1 MATPEMIRLE
11 QRLDAMEAQLKS
23 KAGDDAVA
31 DLRIQLEDNVDAIKD
46 QQEAMDALMD
56 MLDKTITVEDTHDL
70 MNELEQKKCNRAL
83 IITARAPR
91 TSWTSCTTNW
101 NKQLNTLSRS

>member
-56 MLDKTITVEDTHDL
+56 MLDKTITVEVSSSHVVFATPSRCA
-70 MNELEQKKCNRAL
+70 QTL
-83 IITARAPR
+83 ICWCPMPGYTRPHERARAKNATEP
-91 TSWTSCTTNW
+91 
-101 NKQLNTLSRS
+101 